1 MSAMT
6 LLQLFSS
13 SPSSQCTVSAFAFA
27 PTLSSIR
34 ASSSVQSPQLKQ
46 KRRDQ
51 SLLFAHHHHDHH
63 HHHHHDPNRG
73 IEIVES
79 TSSSSSFKTTTKKSS
94 SSRRSLH
101 QELFTAYHAYKDVQS
116 TLDEFQISHTPLNEQ
131 AAFLQMNAEE
141 LDSILSNG
149 YNARQALILDNI
161 ALVHHV
167 VQKIQVKNSAVH
179 LNLSKEDLVQEG
191 TIGLLRAIDKFDPSL
206 GYAFS
211 TYAVHWIRAT
221 VTRSIQSKE
230 EMIRVPEYLEKAIR
244 LINTVVRED
253 ETLYYGGKVTDIARV
268 MELTGLTQS
277 VIKEAAKVKYRR
289 MVQANPRAEYTEH
302 EEYWSGSKNA
312 QFQQQ
317 QQMASATSEILR
329 EGQLDHFK
337 NVLGQY
343 LSMKEIEAISW
354 RYGLLQSEQNENENE
369 KQITTEQN
377 PKPEPEHEH
386 EPLLT
391 TSTVARDYE
400 AEAEEALFGP
410 QTIFS
415 SKASAVAVPVTVT
428 AKRAPKASVTVT
440 KGGRWGEAMSF
451 KEVGDHMRVSA
462 EYGRRLCSSA
472 MKKLQAAAEEGRL
485 DPAMLF

>member
-1 MSAMT
+1 
-6 LLQLFSS
+6 
-13 SPSSQCTVSAFAFA
+13 
-27 PTLSSIR
+27 
-34 ASSSVQSPQLKQ
+34 
-46 KRRDQ
+46 
-51 SLLFAHHHHDHH
+51 
-63 HHHHHDPNRG
+63 
-73 IEIVES
+73 
-79 TSSSSSFKTTTKKSS
+79 
-94 SSRRSLH
+94 
-101 QELFTAYHAYKDVQS
+101 
-116 TLDEFQISHTPLNEQ
+116 
-131 AAFLQMNAEE
+131 
-141 LDSILSNG
+141 
-149 YNARQALILDNI
+149 
-161 ALVHHV
+161 
-167 VQKIQVKNSAVH
+167 
-179 LNLSKEDLVQEG
+179 LVQEG

-244 LINTVVRED
+244 LINTVTRED

-277 VIKEAAKVKYRR
+277 VIKEAAKVKHRR

-354 RYGLLQSEQNENENE
+354 RYGLLQSEQIDNEL
-369 KQITTEQN
+369 TTVQA
-377 PKPEPEHEH
+377 PSPEPE
-386 EPLLT
+386 PVLT
-391 TSTVARDYE
+391 TSTGARDYE

-415 SKASAVAVPVTVT
+415 SDTASAVPVTVT
-428 AKRAPKASVTVT
+428 AKRAPKASVSVT